1 MAWIF
6 RDFVNERNENEIREW
21 IDSLEVKRARI
32 KIDVR
37 LRDLERV
44 EQLRYPYVEKWVG
57 ESDLYEVRVVFAGVE
72 YRLLGCY
79 GPARHEFSLLVGA
92 TMRDDKLE
100 PRNAVTTAK
109 TRMPLISDRRR
120 TCEHFEQEQKADA
133 ERSEGS

>member
-6 RDFVNERNENEIREW
+6 RDFVNDSEENEVRQW

-37 LRDLERV
+37 LRDLEKV

-57 ESDLYEVRVVFAGVE
+57 ESDLYEVRVVFAGIE

-79 GPARHEFSLLVGA
+79 GPGRKEFSLLVGA

-109 TRMPLISDRRR
+109 GRMALIGDRRR
-120 TCEHFEQEQKADA
+120 TCEHFEQEQKTDA
-133 ERSEGS
+133 QRPKGS

>member
-6 RDFVNERNENEIREW
+6 RDFVNERDENEVREW

-37 LRDLERV
+37 LRDLEKV

-57 ESDLYEVRVVFAGVE
+57 ESDLYEVRVVFSGVE

-79 GPARHEFSLLVGA
+79 GPERRDFTLLVGA

-100 PRNAVTTAK
+100 PRNAVTVAK
-109 TRMPLISDRRR
+109 ARIPLIGDRRR
-120 TCEHFEQEQKADA
+120 TCEHFEQEQ
-133 ERSEGS
+133 ETNT